1 MSPVQRSAHTEIG
14 ESNGVA
20 EISPV
25 GDVTPSTELP
35 KTMPSEPIAV
45 DQSVRVKRLST
56 G

>member
-1 MSPVQRSAHTEIG
+1 MSPVQRSAHTEPG

-20 EISPV
+20 ETSPV
-25 GDVTPSTELP
+25 RDVTAPTELP
-35 KTMPSEPIAV
+35 KTLSSDPIPV

>member
-1 MSPVQRSAHTEIG
+1 MSPAERLAHTDPG
-14 ESNGVA
+14 ASNGVA
-20 EISPV
+20 ETSAV